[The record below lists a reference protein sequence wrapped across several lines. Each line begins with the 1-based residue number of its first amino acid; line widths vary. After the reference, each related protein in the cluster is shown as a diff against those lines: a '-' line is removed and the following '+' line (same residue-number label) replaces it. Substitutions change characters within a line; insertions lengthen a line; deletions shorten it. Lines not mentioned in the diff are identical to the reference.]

1 MKTSE
6 SSSMN
11 LILGF
16 YQQITIE
23 HVLNDIEM
31 DPIIHAL
38 LFYKK
43 IQRITHH
50 RYFDINRHHCEI
62 WKVPNTKRDLE
73 RLLKYLAK
81 EGEVWGDLTVHHHM
95 TTNDVYMHAMVS
107 WDTREVRTI
116 IQHNAPQDY
125 FRSHINIE
133 AAINKMFPPPPL
145 PVYAPPYKKFE
156 GVPRVMIDWWNI
168 GMQQVRPLTLV
179 IWGPSRMGKT
189 QWARSLGVHDYMKGN
204 MNPDGFT
211 DTCAYRIFDDFND
224 MKKIDWRSYIGG
236 DPFIITGKY
245 IKPRLVMPKPTIIIS
260 NYLPKVEHNM
270 FDWWISNTICVH
282 VDSPLFR

>member
-1 MKTSE
+1 
-6 SSSMN
+6 
-11 LILGF
+11 
-16 YQQITIE
+16 
-23 HVLNDIEM
+23 
-31 DPIIHAL
+31 
-38 LFYKK
+38 
-43 IQRITHH
+43 
-50 RYFDINRHHCEI
+50 
-62 WKVPNTKRDLE
+62 
-73 RLLKYLAK
+73 
-81 EGEVWGDLTVHHHM
+81 
-95 TTNDVYMHAMVS
+95 
-107 WDTREVRTI
+107 
-116 IQHNAPQDY
+116 
-125 FRSHINIE
+125 
-133 AAINKMFPPPPL
+133 MFPPPPL